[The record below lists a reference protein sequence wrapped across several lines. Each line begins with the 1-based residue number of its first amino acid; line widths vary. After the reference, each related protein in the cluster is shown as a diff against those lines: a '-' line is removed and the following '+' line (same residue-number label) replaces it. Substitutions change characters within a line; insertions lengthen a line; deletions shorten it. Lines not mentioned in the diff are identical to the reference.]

1 MLHSGSCCPTMDV
14 AVLSSPP
21 ISASDAEVHLYRLG
35 GSSTSF
41 GGQEAD
47 EQDDYDDG
55 DGDGDDVDD
64 PQPSSSS
71 SSSRVWQVIVPSKK
85 ADVQAPPAQQQQD
98 RKGKG
103 RASKA
108 AAPLEEAYIQPRP
121 PESVAWSP
129 DGERE
134 TAQSIFKADVSPQ
147 ASSSLSLRQQ
157 RTHAFFQ
164 CTMANHPYP
173 ISRSQETTHRLLP
186 RTRHNSSIFSAG
198 RTALPPTRDRN

>member
-1 MLHSGSCCPTMDV
+1 MDV

-35 GSSTSF
+35 GSSTNF
-41 GGQEAD
+41 GGEEAD
-47 EQDDYDDG
+47 EQDDFDDG
-55 DGDGDDVDD
+55 DGDGDGDADY
-64 PQPSSSS
+64 PQPFSSS

-103 RASKA
+103 RASKAA

-147 ASSSLSLRQQ
+147 ASSSLSLHQQ

-164 CTMANHPYP
+164 YTMANHPYP

-186 RTRHNSSIFSAG
+186 RTRHNSSIFSTG
-198 RTALPPTRDRN
+198 RTALPPPRDRN